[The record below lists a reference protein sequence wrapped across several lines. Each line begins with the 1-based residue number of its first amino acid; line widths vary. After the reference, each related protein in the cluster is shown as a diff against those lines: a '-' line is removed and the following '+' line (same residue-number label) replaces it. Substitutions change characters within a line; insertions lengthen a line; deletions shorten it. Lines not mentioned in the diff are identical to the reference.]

1 MNQTESIASVGK
13 MMLMYEWGFNLTDFP
28 HNGFKKLLQELGI
41 SLKVHLVRRES
52 FGFNDFLWSGNN
64 LEILT
69 HCNPLTG
76 EFQHETLKQRKDRL
90 DYAGYMGLRSTDKG
104 KLERA
109 VSFIRR
115 YGDTQWYDESEGES
129 KFIEFPPREKLK
141 T

>member
-1 MNQTESIASVGK
+1 MNQKESIANVGK
-13 MMLMYEWGFNLTDFP
+13 LTMMYGWGFNSTDFP

-41 SLKVHLVRRES
+41 SLEVHVVRRES
-52 FGFNDFLWSGNN
+52 FNLNDFLWSSKD

-90 DYAGYMGLRSTDKG
+90 GYASYMGLRSTDKG
-104 KLERA
+104 KLDRA
-109 VSFIRR
+109 VSLIRS
-115 YGDTQWYDESEGES
+115 YGDTIWYYESENES
-129 KFIEFPPREKLK
+129 KFIEFPPGKLK